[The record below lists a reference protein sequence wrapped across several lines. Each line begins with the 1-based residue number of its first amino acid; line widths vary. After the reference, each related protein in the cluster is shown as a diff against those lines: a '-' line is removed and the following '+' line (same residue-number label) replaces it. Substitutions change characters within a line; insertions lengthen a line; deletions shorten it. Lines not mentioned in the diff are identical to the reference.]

1 MAEASIARVLRSGAA
16 DGEHAAAV
24 MVINAVD
31 TTAGLGI
38 FRHFVESLVANL
50 ASGAAQAKGLV
61 LVASSSSPQ
70 TYSSVLRNVSSSCF
84 QVLDCFSDPLGWE
97 RLISPN
103 TTSLEEMEAIDV
115 RKLSSLFSKIHEA
128 GKVFADKQPK
138 GRFAVAIDSLTFF
151 MRHHSLAAVSSFI
164 CQLRAL
170 DSVSAI
176 LWFTDGGLHQARV
189 LDALEY
195 NATATAFVE
204 PQLDFLD
211 TRGAGRLRIRHKR
224 RNGRVSEKV
233 DEFRVEVGRF
243 NFFPVELGTKVDN
256 VDAIHKVVE
265 LSFFSEAHGFVWHV
279 QVQFRLHLSDKEVED
294 RSRVRLPFEH
304 QGDGQEVRIYDGRQ
318 SEAGVETKSSSGSIH
333 YLRDSDDEMPDS
345 DEDPDDDLDI

>member
-256 VDAIHKVVE
+256 VDAIHKV
-265 LSFFSEAHGFVWHV
+265 
-279 QVQFRLHLSDKEVED
+279 QFRLHLSDKEVED

>member
-38 FRHFVESLVANL
+38 FRHFVESLAANL

-70 TYSSVLRNVSSSCF
+70 TYFSVLRNVSSSCF
-84 QVLDCFSDPLGWE
+84 QVLDCFSDPLGWD

-103 TTSLEEMEAIDV
+103 TTSLEEMKAIDV
-115 RKLSSLFSKIHEA
+115 RNLSSLFSKIHEA

-138 GRFAVAIDSLTFF
+138 GRFAVAIDSLTFL

-189 LDALEY
+189 VDALEY

-211 TRGAGRLRIRHKR
+211 ARGVGRLRIRHKR

-256 VDAIHKVVE
+256 VDAIHK
-265 LSFFSEAHGFVWHV
+265 
-279 QVQFRLHLSDKEVED
+279 VQFRLHLSDKEVED

>member
-128 GKVFADKQPK
+128 GKADLFYAAPLF
-138 GRFAVAIDSLTFF
+138 GRSLELYLPASGS
-151 MRHHSLAAVSSFI
+151 RGDKCA
-164 CQLRAL
+164 

-256 VDAIHKVVE
+256 VDAIHKV
-265 LSFFSEAHGFVWHV
+265 
-279 QVQFRLHLSDKEVED
+279 QFRLHLSDKEVED